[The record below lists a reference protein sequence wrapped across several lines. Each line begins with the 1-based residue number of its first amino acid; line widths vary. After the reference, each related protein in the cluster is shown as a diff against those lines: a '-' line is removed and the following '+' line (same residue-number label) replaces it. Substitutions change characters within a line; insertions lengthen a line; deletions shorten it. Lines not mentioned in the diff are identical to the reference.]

1 MQGRQLSLVSCIKHQ
16 IGAGD
21 TTQLSIE
28 AEILTE
34 RHWIGHGDH
43 RVLTQFLSDRVSG
56 KIHQL
61 FVIESAGISVGIV
74 NMYCISGGG
83 LDTFCN
89 CLDLFLNHASHT
101 FRIRSGHAAKL
112 DLRRDHIGR
121 VAAMDAPQGEYCHLH
136 RVHPAG
142 DDLLHH
148 HDHLGGSQHGVRCI
162 LRLRAM
168 SPSAGDGEVEQV
180 HGSCYGPNVEPNL
193 SCPVG
198 VRQHMHSIDRVH
210 MGVFQ
215 HAFFH
220 KLLGAAR

>member
-1 MQGRQLSLVSCIKHQ
+1 MSCIKHQ

-180 HGSCYGPNVEPNL
+180 HGSCYGPDVEPNL

>member
-180 HGSCYGPNVEPNL
+180 HGSCYGPDVEPNL

>member
-1 MQGRQLSLVSCIKHQ
+1 
-16 IGAGD
+16 
-21 TTQLSIE
+21 
-28 AEILTE
+28 
-34 RHWIGHGDH
+34 
-43 RVLTQFLSDRVSG
+43 
-56 KIHQL
+56 
-61 FVIESAGISVGIV
+61 
-74 NMYCISGGG
+74 MYCISGGG

-180 HGSCYGPNVEPNL
+180 HGSCYGPDVEPNL

-220 KLLGAAR
+220 RQGGVVPSLYFLRIPAEGNVVFQQEGAAKRREAEAQLGRIEGELKQKLLELRG

>member
-101 FRIRSGHAAKL
+101 FRIRSSHAAKL

-121 VAAMDAPQGEYCHLH
+121 VAAMDAPQREHRHLH

-148 HDHLGGSQHGVRCI
+148 HDHLGGSQHGARCI

-180 HGSCYGPNVEPNL
+180 HGSCYGPDVEPNL

>member
-1 MQGRQLSLVSCIKHQ
+1 
-16 IGAGD
+16 
-21 TTQLSIE
+21 
-28 AEILTE
+28 
-34 RHWIGHGDH
+34 
-43 RVLTQFLSDRVSG
+43 
-56 KIHQL
+56 
-61 FVIESAGISVGIV
+61 
-74 NMYCISGGG
+74 MYCISGGG

-121 VAAMDAPQGEYCHLH
+121 VAAMDAPQREYCHLH